1 MELGLATFGDV
12 HPGTTPE
19 RRMRELMEEIELA
32 DQLGLDVFAVGEHH
46 RPDYAVSAPADR
58 PRRRRRAHAA
68 DPPLE
73 RGHRP
78 QLRRPGA
85 RLPAVRDRRPALR
98 RPRRDHGRAR
108 VVHRVLPALR
118 PGPQGLRRALRREAR
133 PAAAHPRGRAR
144 ALVRP
149 PAPRARRPG
158 RVPAA
163 GAGSAPRLDRR
174 RRLAGVGHPRRD
186 ARPAADDRDHRR
198 AARALRARSS
208 TSTARRHAAPATT
221 PRPCRSRSTRT
232 RSWPPR
238 WRRRTPRSCARTSWG

>member
-19 RRMRELMEEIELA
+19 RRMRELIEEIELA

-46 RPDYAVSAPADR
+46 RPDYAVSAPAVVLGAAAVR
-58 PRRRRRAHAA
+58 HRA

-73 RGHRP
+73 RRHGA

-85 RLPAVRDRRPALR
+85 RLPAVRDGRPALR

-108 VVHRVLPALR
+108 LVHRVVPAVR
-118 PGPQGLRRALRREAR
+118 PGPQGLRRPLRREAR

-144 ALVRP
+144 HWSGP

-158 RVPAA
+158 RLPAA
-163 GAGSAPRLDRR
+163 GAGPAPRLDRR
-174 RRLAGVGHPRRD
+174 RRLAGVGRPRRH

-198 AARALRARSS
+198 AARALRP
-208 TSTARRHAAPATT
+208 ARRPLPRGGAPRR
-221 PRPCRSRSTRT
+221 PRPGDAAAGDQHARVPRRAPSRRPT
-232 RSWPPR
+232 PP
-238 WRRRTPRSCARTSWG
+238 SCAPTSRG